1 MLEQGSCAQHND
13 FLASS
18 QKGLGD
24 GGEELCRST
33 FHDQVGKRLEL
44 VDASHRHLDAQLVQ
58 GLLRPDGIPCTD
70 SRQFDP
76 GQTLG
81 EPGDQDATDGAKP
94 GDGDAGH
101 FLVTTPDNAAS
112 AGVMPA

>member
-1 MLEQGSCAQHND
+1 M
-13 FLASS
+13 
-18 QKGLGD
+18 
-24 GGEELCRST
+24 
-33 FHDQVGKRLEL
+33 
-44 VDASHRHLDAQLVQ
+44 Q
-58 GLLRPDGIPCTD
+58 GLLRPEVIPCTD

-81 EPGDQDATDGAKP
+81 EPGDQDATDGTKT